1 MDGEQGL
8 VEVIHLGSDRP
19 YIVALGKPLDLA
31 GVGAQNPFLEQGLA

>member
-19 YIVALGKPLDLA
+19 NIVALVKPQYMVR
-31 GVGAQNPFLEQGLA
+31 VGAQNPFLEQGLA